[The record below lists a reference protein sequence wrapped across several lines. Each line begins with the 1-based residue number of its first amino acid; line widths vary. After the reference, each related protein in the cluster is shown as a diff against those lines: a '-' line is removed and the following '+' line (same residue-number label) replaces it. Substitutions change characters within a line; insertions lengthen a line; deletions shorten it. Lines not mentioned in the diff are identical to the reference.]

1 MQLESI
7 FKMKIHNNTDQ
18 VIKNPVVT
26 IGSFDGLH
34 LGHLAIVDT
43 LKKRAK
49 EIGGETVIVTFS
61 PHPRIVLNHDAENL
75 FFLNSLD
82 EKSRLLEKAGID
94 HLIILPFNRALAAQT
109 MEEFFVSYIKNTL
122 HAKTLIVG
130 YNHRFGSDR
139 NSDYDT
145 LCKLGER
152 EDIEIVRVEKKGLDE
167 RDISSTTIRN
177 LLKRGDL
184 KRANSYLTRPYF
196 FLSDID
202 STGLALYYQPKKLYP
217 PQGKYRVEIE
227 SNGVTTLTTATITK
241 SNAIVIDGIN
251 REIKGA
257 KIYFLEEVQN

>member
-1 MQLESI
+1 
-7 FKMKIHNNTDQ
+7 MKIYHNTDYT
-18 VIKNPVVT
+18 IKNPVVT

-34 LGHLAIVDT
+34 LGHLAILDT
-43 LKKRAK
+43 LKKRAD

-82 EKSRLLEKAGID
+82 EKSYLLEKSGID
-94 HLIILPFNRALAAQT
+94 HLIILPFNKELAAQT
-109 MEEFFVSYIKNTL
+109 MEEFFLSYIKNTL
-122 HAKTLIVG
+122 HAKALIVG

-145 LCKLGER
+145 LRELGER
-152 EDIEIVRVEKKGLDE
+152 EGIEIVRVEKRGLDE

-196 FLSDID
+196 FLSAID

-217 PQGKYRVEIE
+217 PPGKYKVEIE
-227 SNGVTTLTTATITK
+227 SNAITTHTTATVTK
-241 SNAIVIDGIN
+241 SNAIVIDGMNIEM
-251 REIKGA
+251 RDV
-257 KIYFLEEVQN
+257 KIYFLEEVKN